1 MNTSDIR
8 RRIENQKAEHVPH
21 AFRAGGAGM
30 EDFNSLCP
38 VLRRLA
44 RPGLRQWMGLI
55 DQMRATH
62 DGCLPCT
69 SKILAYSVLFTRGR
83 YPELCDRYTR
93 LYQELNSNRQ
103 PGDRDFMAEV
113 LDSLAGRPESP
124 AAQAHKRNW
133 RLLADEMARRA
144 QTSE

>member
-1 MNTSDIR
+1 MNANDIR

-21 AFRAGGAGM
+21 AFRAGGAAM
-30 EDFNSLCP
+30 EDFNALYP
-38 VLRRLA
+38 VLRKLPRA
-44 RPGLRQWMGLI
+44 DLRRWMGLI
-55 DQMRATH
+55 DRMRATH
-62 DGCLPCT
+62 DECLPCT
-69 SKILAYSVLFTRGR
+69 AKILAYSILFTRGR
-83 YPELCDRYTR
+83 VPGLCARYTT
-93 LYQELNSNRQ
+93 LYKEVNRDHQ

-113 LDSLAGRPESP
+113 LDSLKGKPDSP